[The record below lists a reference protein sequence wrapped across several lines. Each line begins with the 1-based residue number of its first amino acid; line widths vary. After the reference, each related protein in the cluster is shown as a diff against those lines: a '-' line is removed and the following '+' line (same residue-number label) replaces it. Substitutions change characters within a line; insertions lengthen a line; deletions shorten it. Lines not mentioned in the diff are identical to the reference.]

1 MAAAVPI
8 VVPTVAEAATAFLD
22 TCTAPSTRRSY
33 TQTMTR
39 LIAGHGTAPVTALD
53 GETLRELL
61 TTSWSG
67 AAPSTWNRHLATLG
81 SFTAYAVR
89 RRWLEAD
96 PATGLQ
102 RRKEIIDRTRSIDPA
117 ALQRLFDLRGVR
129 LRERTLWRM
138 LYETAARAEEI
149 LTLDI
154 GDLDPDDKRARIR
167 AKGGAIEY
175 VFWQTGTARLL
186 PRLIDGRGA
195 GPLFLADRRPA
206 PARTPATADIC
217 PVTGRGRLSYQRAE
231 YLFKQASLRV
241 TGSGRPGWSLHRL
254 RHSALTHLGASGR
267 TAVELQAKSRHTSL
281 RTLGRYVNPGPELAA
296 RVTAETDPA
305 ARRRG

>member
-1 MAAAVPI
+1 MPLPWLHALKGFDGSLLLPI
-8 VVPTVAEAATAFLD
+8 SAQA
-22 TCTAPSTRRSY
+22 RSRGR
-33 TQTMTR
+33 QDVIVR
-39 LIAGHGTAPVTALD
+39 QSACRPGEDAGQLEHSAAPVGPQGGDYRVGENSAEVTPLMD
-53 GETLRELL
+53 GETLQELF
-61 TTSWSG
+61 TTSWDG
-67 AAPSTWNRHLATLG
+67 AAPATWNRHLATLG

-117 ALQRLFDLRGVR
+117 ALQRLFDLPGVR

-154 GDLDPDDKRARIR
+154 GDLDLDDKRARIR

-186 PRLIDGRGA
+186 P
-195 GPLFLADRRPA
+195 
-206 PARTPATADIC
+206 T
-217 PVTGRGRLSYQRAE
+217 
-231 YLFKQASLRV
+231 
-241 TGSGRPGWSLHRL
+241 
-254 RHSALTHLGASGR
+254 
-267 TAVELQAKSRHTSL
+267 
-281 RTLGRYVNPGPELAA
+281 
-296 RVTAETDPA
+296 
-305 ARRRG
+305 

>member
-1 MAAAVPI
+1 MATAVPSAT
-8 VVPTVAEAATAFLD
+8 PTVAEAAATFLD
-22 TCTAPSTRRSY
+22 TCTASSTRRSY
-33 TQTMTR
+33 AQTMTR
-39 LIAGHGTAPVTALD
+39 LTAAHSTALVTTLNT
-53 GETLRELL
+53 ETLRELL
-61 TTSWSG
+61 TATWDG
-67 AAPSTWNRHLATLG
+67 AAPATWNRHLATLG

-102 RRKEIIDRTRSIDPA
+102 RRKEIVDRTRSIDAA
-117 ALQRLFDLRGVR
+117 ALQRLFDLPDVR
-129 LRERTLWRM
+129 LRERALWRM
-138 LYETAARAEEI
+138 LYETAARTEEI
-149 LTLDI
+149 LTVDI
-154 GDLDPDDKRARIR
+154 GDLDLDDKRARIR

-175 VFWQTGTARLL
+175 VYWQTATARLL

-206 PARTPATADIC
+206 PARPPATVDIC

-241 TGSGRPGWSLHRL
+241 VGPGRPGWSLHRL
-254 RHSALTHLGASGR
+254 RHSALTHLGTSGR
-267 TAVELQAKSRHTSL
+267 TAVEFQAKSRHTSL

-305 ARRRG
+305 ARRRS

>member
-1 MAAAVPI
+1 MTTTVPV
-8 VVPTVAEAATAFLD
+8 VVPTVAEAAAAFLD
-22 TCTAPSTRRSY
+22 TCTAPGTRRSY

-39 LIAGHGTAPVTALD
+39 LITGHGTAPVTALD

-61 TTSWSG
+61 TISWSG
-67 AAPSTWNRHLATLG
+67 AAPATWNRHLATLG

-89 RRWLEAD
+89 RRWLETD

-117 ALQRLFDLRGVR
+117 ALQRLFDLPGVR

-154 GDLDPDDKRARIR
+154 GDLDLDDKRARIR

-186 PRLIDGRGA
+186 PRLIDSRGA
-195 GPLFLADRRPA
+195 GPLFLADRGRPRRARQRPPTPARSPGGAGCPTSARSTCSSRPA
-206 PARTPATADIC
+206 CA
-217 PVTGRGRLSYQRAE
+217 
-231 YLFKQASLRV
+231 
-241 TGSGRPGWSLHRL
+241 
-254 RHSALTHLGASGR
+254 
-267 TAVELQAKSRHTSL
+267 
-281 RTLGRYVNPGPELAA
+281 
-296 RVTAETDPA
+296 
-305 ARRRG
+305 